1 MGILRPFRVL
11 YVQVLIGIA
20 LGVLVGLVQ
29 PRLGEQ
35 LKPLADGFI
44 KLIKLGIAPIIFCT
58 VASGMARMSDLKA
71 FGRLGA
77 KTLLYFEA
85 VSTVA
90 LILGLAIGHFVHP
103 GAGFNADPRAFDPTV
118 AQGFLEKARHAPKL
132 VDYILSLIPETFFGA
147 FAEGQIL
154 QILVVAILTGFAC
167 TRLGP
172 FGEKVAG
179 LLEDGTKLFSGI
191 IRVVVVLAP
200 IGAFGAMAY
209 TVGKFGLA
217 VLAKLAALVATF
229 YATSIVF
236 VVVVLGLIAAL
247 AGFSI
252 FRFIAYIREE
262 LLIVLGTSSSETVL
276 PQIMLKLRRLGAG
289 PTTVGLVVPAGY
301 SFNLDGTNIYMTLA
315 TLVPGPGHQHPAH
328 LEPGT
333 DPAGGG
339 HADLQGGQRRHRG
352 GLHHPGRHPGCGP
365 HHPHRRPGPDRRG
378 RPVHE
383 RMPGAHQPGGQRR
396 RRPGDRPLGRRSRPA
411 AAGAGTGPGAG
422 RPRRRGGGGGSGRL
436 TGPGR
441 KVSSAPAT
449 TPDCAWRAPR
459 LASGFAGSRVERGG
473 GVVMTEASL
482 RTRGLATAVEGP
494 CPG

>member
-11 YVQVLIGIA
+11 YVQVLLGIA
-20 LGVLVGLVQ
+20 LGVVVGLLQ

-35 LKPLADGFI
+35 LKPLADAFI

-90 LILGLAIGHFVHP
+90 LVLGLAVGHFVHP
-103 GAGFNADPRAFDPTV
+103 GAGFNADPKALDPGV
-118 AQGFLEKARHAPKL
+118 GAGFLEKAKHAPKL
-132 VDYILSLIPETFFGA
+132 VDYVLGLIPETFFGA

-154 QILVVAILTGFAC
+154 QVLVIAILTGFAC
-167 TRLGP
+167 TRLGE

-229 YATSIVF
+229 YATSILF

-252 FRFIAYIREE
+252 FKFVAYIREE

-315 TLVPGPGHQHPAH
+315 TLFLAQATNTPLTWSQELTLLGVAMLTSKGASGVTGAGFITLAATLAVVPTIPIAALALIVGVDRFMSECRALTNLVGNGVAA
-328 LEPGT
+328 LVMARWEG
-333 DPAGGG
+333 
-339 HADLQGGQRRHRG
+339 DL
-352 GLHHPGRHPGCGP
+352 
-365 HHPHRRPGPDRRG
+365 
-378 RPVHE
+378 
-383 RMPGAHQPGGQRR
+383 
-396 RRPGDRPLGRRSRPA
+396 DRPRLALELAR
-411 AAGAGTGPGAG
+411 GPGAAQAEAA
-422 RPRRRGGGGGSGRL
+422 
-436 TGPGR
+436 
-441 KVSSAPAT
+441 VS
-449 TPDCAWRAPR
+449 
-459 LASGFAGSRVERGG
+459 V
-473 GVVMTEASL
+473 
-482 RTRGLATAVEGP
+482 TAD
-494 CPG
+494 